1 MKKLPFL
8 LFFLVFV
15 HLGRAETLL
24 ITFNDKKDVFAITTS
39 DRAKFIVYA
48 EMHAFEEH
56 DRYYHVKGQKITRW
70 GLKTVKEVLAKYYP
84 NKRFDLEKVEGL
96 TPLILLHYFTAIGYE
111 LKNDLKGDMR
121 VLLFEKT

>member
-8 LFFLVFV
+8 LFFLFFV

-39 DRAKFIVYA
+39 DPAKFIVYA

-111 LKNDLKGDMR
+111 LKNDLKGDIR

>member
-121 VLLFEKT
+121 V

>member
-39 DRAKFIVYA
+39 DPAKFIVYA

-111 LKNDLKGDMR
+111 LKNDLKGDIR